1 MKTKV
6 SRWQRFEYPVLNIN
20 KRMAVVVFIVSAL
33 SVDLACAASGGFI
46 KFRGYITQASCEA
59 RNASQANTHERV
71 LRVSPGV
78 NITVST
84 ADNVCSHPAVP
95 FTLAYKPLPL
105 SVGDAA
111 AQARSGVVTM
121 TYD

>member
-1 MKTKV
+1 MKTNV
-6 SRWQRFEYPVLNIN
+6 SRWQRFEYRILNMN
-20 KRMAVVVFIVSAL
+20 KRMALIVFVLSAL
-33 SVDLACAASGGFI
+33 SVDLACAAPGGLI
-46 KFRGYITQASCEA
+46 KFHGHITQASCEA
-59 RNASQANTHERV
+59 RNASQVRPDERV

-78 NITVST
+78 TITVNT
-84 ADNVCSHPAVP
+84 ADNACSHTAAP
-95 FTLAYKPLPL
+95 FTLAYKALHV

>member
-1 MKTKV
+1 
-6 SRWQRFEYPVLNIN
+6 
-20 KRMAVVVFIVSAL
+20 MAVVVFIVSAL
-33 SVDLACAASGGFI
+33 SVDLACAASGGLI